1 MKFELDAR
9 IVELD
14 QLLLEEKTKHNTM
27 GNSLQ
32 ESSKLMEIH
41 EAKNQAE
48 AEIKVLQVKLES
60 LESENTALKYKLQS
74 LSKEMDSIIDERD
87 LCKKSVEAAN
97 KQHSETVKKNAKLE
111 AECQRLRGLVRKRL
125 PGPASLAQMK
135 LEVETAGKE
144 AVEVKFRKS
153 LGRGATS
160 LISSTEFSNDSH
172 WEHAQKE
179 IEYLTERLLA
189 MEEKSKMLKDTLLK
203 RDNELKASRVMCAR
217 IAQLPNFPAIQ
228 YLPPAGRDR

>member
-87 LCKKSVEAAN
+87 LCKKSAEAAN
-97 KQHSETVKKNAKLE
+97 KQHS
-111 AECQRLRGLVRKRL
+111 
-125 PGPASLAQMK
+125 
-135 LEVETAGKE
+135 
-144 AVEVKFRKS
+144 
-153 LGRGATS
+153 
-160 LISSTEFSNDSH
+160 
-172 WEHAQKE
+172 
-179 IEYLTERLLA
+179 
-189 MEEKSKMLKDTLLK
+189 
-203 RDNELKASRVMCAR
+203 
-217 IAQLPNFPAIQ
+217 
-228 YLPPAGRDR
+228 